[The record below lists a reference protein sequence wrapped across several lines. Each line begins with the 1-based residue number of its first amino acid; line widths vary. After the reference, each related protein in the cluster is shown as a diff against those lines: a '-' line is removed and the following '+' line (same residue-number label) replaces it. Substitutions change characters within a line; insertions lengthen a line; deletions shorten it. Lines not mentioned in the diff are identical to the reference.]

1 MPAFSSSR
9 HCCWPGTASHLR
21 FSVSLCPAVL
31 AGAGD
36 FPRDALFG
44 NQSIMCAPAIHIS
57 NSPSQSRIPC
67 PWERAV
73 RQIPSTAS
81 HSHAPGP
88 GTARGHATR
97 GMMRHR
103 GSHYLRGTRY
113 GGHKR
118 CPHHHAACD
127 GEGGAAQSI
136 STPGARIAPSDG
148 DAPHRGFCCH
158 FGISWT
164 FGSWDECRAPQGC
177 LVCWAG
183 CKMPESDLAG
193 LDSLTCVWESN
204 ATTSECDVVARP
216 YRFRRFNPTDVVG
229 VVVVVMLLRHTPWRL
244 TTAST

>member
-1 MPAFSSSR
+1 MP
-9 HCCWPGTASHLR
+9 
-21 FSVSLCPAVL
+21 
-31 AGAGD
+31 
-36 FPRDALFG
+36 
-44 NQSIMCAPAIHIS
+44 CAI
-57 NSPSQSRIPC
+57 
-67 PWERAV
+67 
-73 RQIPSTAS
+73 
-81 HSHAPGP
+81 
-88 GTARGHATR
+88 
-97 GMMRHR
+97 
-103 GSHYLRGTRY
+103 
-113 GGHKR
+113 
-118 CPHHHAACD
+118 

-229 VVVVVMLLRHTPWRL
+229 VVCRRDAAPPHALEINDGIDITPCALWSHGLASMPRPSRL
-244 TTAST
+244 QQGVIRSMEA